1 MIIDVRGLPR
11 SERGPQVKS
20 ALETAKAGD
29 SVEFVVKTDDEE
41 VWSSIPRCL
50 EGFSPLATF
59 EAITFSDN
67 NQTLHIKAQKK
78 G

>member
-1 MIIDVRGLPR
+1 MVVDFRGLPR

-20 ALETAKAGD
+20 TLENAKAGEY
-29 SVEFVVKTDDEE
+29 VEFVVKTDDEE
-41 VWSSIPRCL
+41 VWSSIPNCL
-50 EGFSPLATF
+50 SGFSPMATF

-78 G
+78 S